1 MKKFPKTLQKTD
13 LLAEEFLN
21 KKLGVTSVLLCGLI
35 ILCLAAYGIDFSG
48 YEHIFSNPSDANELL
63 QQRWFQDNW
72 VPSRQ
77 LLGDALVLGVYSIW
91 YCVLPAFLACVGVRL
106 VVCRLSKW
114 RETVLFIVGAVAILL
129 PSFLI
134 SLAIGGDI
142 WPLPS
147 YISFAYLVCPSLSI
161 CLVAVTEFLR
171 QNFEKVAGIRL
182 QTLCWLLIVA
192 LLPLYILVIPG
203 EAKNYI
209 YQTQS
214 ADMVQCLHFPVD
226 EKVTLEESLKP
237 GSESDETSD
246 KHKVVRVNIL
256 SSGESFNGGEASVID
271 LSVEEK
277 SIGNIRRVQ
286 IPERKGQ
293 YRVIPRPC
301 MIPDPKT
308 RILVPKETYRNII
321 PGVDCGTFTA
331 CLPLRSQE

>member
-1 MKKFPKTLQKTD
+1 M
-13 LLAEEFLN
+13 N
-21 KKLGVTSVLLCGLI
+21 KKLGLSATSVLLCGLV

-72 VPSRQ
+72 GPSRQ
-77 LLGDALVLGVYSIW
+77 LLGDALILGVYSIW

-106 VVCRLSKW
+106 VVCRLSRW
-114 RETVLFIVGAVAILL
+114 RETVLFIVGVVAILL

-134 SLAIGGDI
+134 SLAIDGDI

-147 YISFAYLVCPSLSI
+147 YISYASWVLPFISFSLVIVIEVSRYSSRKL
-161 CLVAVTEFLR
+161 
-171 QNFEKVAGIRL
+171 AGIRVKI
-182 QTLCWLLIVA
+182 LCWFLVVM
-192 LLPLYILVIPG
+192 LLPLYILVVPG

-214 ADMVQCLHFPVD
+214 ANMVQCLQFPVD
-226 EKVTLEESLKP
+226 EKVTLEDSLKP
-237 GSESDETSD
+237 GSKPDETSD
-246 KHKVVRVNIL
+246 KHKVARVNIL
-256 SSGESFNGGEASVID
+256 SSGGDFHGGEASVID

-277 SIGNIRRVQ
+277 SIGNVRRVQ

-293 YRVIPRPC
+293 YRVIPGPC
-301 MIPDPKT
+301 MIHDPKT
-308 RILVPKETYRNII
+308 RILVPKEAYRNII

>member
-1 MKKFPKTLQKTD
+1 M
-13 LLAEEFLN
+13 N
-21 KKLGVTSVLLCGLI
+21 KKLVTTSVLLCGLI

-91 YCVLPAFLACVGVRL
+91 YCVLPALAFVGMRWL
-106 VVCRLSKW
+106 VCRLSWKKI
-114 RETVLFIVGAVAILL
+114 VLLGIAVPITLF
-129 PSFLI
+129 PSFMLKVAVDPEVW
-134 SLAIGGDI
+134 SLPI
-142 WPLPS
+142 
-147 YISFAYLVCPSLSI
+147 YISFASLVCPILSI

-171 QNFEKVAGIRL
+171 QNFEKVAGIRVKI
-182 QTLCWLLIVA
+182 LCWFLVVM
-192 LLPLYILVIPG
+192 LLPLYILVVPG

-214 ADMVQCLHFPVD
+214 ANMVQCLHFPVD

-237 GSESDETSD
+237 GPKPDETSD
-246 KHKVVRVNIL
+246 KHKVARVNIL
-256 SSGESFNGGEASVID
+256 SSGGGFHGGEASVID

-277 SIGNIRRVQ
+277 SIGNVRRVQ

-293 YRVIPRPC
+293 YRVIPGPC

-308 RILVPKETYRNII
+308 RRLVPIETYRNII

>member
-1 MKKFPKTLQKTD
+1 MGKEPVHKNQKLGSVT
-13 LLAEEFLN
+13 ESSE
-21 KKLGVTSVLLCGLI
+21 KIPGVTSILLVLSYVSV
-35 ILCLAAYGIDFSG
+35 ILCLAAYIIDYYG
-48 YEHIFSNPSDANELL
+48 YENIFGNLTYANELL
-63 QQRWFQDNW
+63 QQRRFQDNW
-72 VPSRQ
+72 FPSWQ
-77 LLGDALVLGVYSIW
+77 LLGDALVLGFYSIW
-91 YCVLPAFLACVGVRL
+91 YCVLPALAFVGMRWL
-106 VVCRLSKW
+106 VCRLRWKKIVLPGIAVLITLFPLFMLIVMVD
-114 RETVLFIVGAVAILL
+114 REVW
-129 PSFLI
+129 S
-134 SLAIGGDI
+134 
-142 WPLPS
+142 LPS
-147 YISFAYLVCPSLSI
+147 YISFASLVSI

-171 QNFEKVAGIRL
+171 QIFEKVAGIRL

-226 EKVTLEESLKP
+226 EKVTIEESLKP
-237 GSESDETSD
+237 GSESDETPD

-271 LSVEEK
+271 LSVEKK
-277 SIGNIRRVQ
+277 SIGNVRRVQ

-293 YRVIPRPC
+293 YRVIPGPC

-308 RILVPKETYRNII
+308 RISVPKETYRNII